1 MEAIS
6 AYLETQIYP
15 KGLSKSQKETLGKEQ
30 PTFAFKKVFCITL
43 AVGDNVLSHARLL
56 RTWRRNVVLLGKFQS
71 FLIPFYASDN
81 PNL

>member
-43 AVGDNVLSHARLL
+43 AVG
-56 RTWRRNVVLLGKFQS
+56 KFQS